1 MNSNFQHSMNY
12 KQIILTVILFILLTI
27 GTFLNL
33 FVYLWLDL
41 TNNIDFFYYIIFIF
55 TSLFIF
61 KTIIKGIIYFA
72 DKPILKNN

>member
-1 MNSNFQHSMNY
+1 MNY

-72 DKPILKNN
+72 DKPILKFN